1 MLVKETLQHLVCMI
15 FEDNFFSIYTKVSL
29 HRPKSMSNGLRKREM
44 REIWSEQINEKKGM
58 DLWQLNQ
65 KHL

>member
-1 MLVKETLQHLVCMI
+1 MLVKETLQHVACMI
-15 FEDNFFSIYTKVSL
+15 FEDKFSIYTNVSL

-58 DLWQLNQ
+58 DLQQLNQ